1 MDSLPVGG
9 KAVSPF
15 VALHIAA
22 GTVSLIAGT
31 ASLAARKGGRAH
43 LRAGRV
49 FAPAM
54 LLMSGS
60 SVVLALAK
68 GEPDNVV
75 VGALTFYLVAS
86 GWHAMRAPRNWSP
99 FDSVA
104 LAWVGVAALA
114 SFAYGLMAASTPDGR
129 LGGVPALNL
138 FALTAIVAAFA
149 GSDLRR
155 VARGVASPLQPLR
168 RHVWRMSFAMF
179 IATLSLFFGQAQ
191 VFPDAVRAAGVHLVP
206 VFLVAGVT
214 LYWLT
219 RLHLFGGW
227 RAGGPHAHP
236 HRIPFG
242 ARPDVG

>member
-1 MDSLPVGG
+1 VNPL
-9 KAVSPF
+9 

-22 GTVSLIAGT
+22 GTVGLIAGA
-31 ASLAARKGGRAH
+31 ASLALRKGGRAH

-86 GWHAMRAPRNWSP
+86 GWRAVRGPRGWSR
-99 FDSVA
+99 FDAVA
-104 LAWVGVAALA
+104 LVWVGLAALA
-114 SFAYGLMAASTPDGR
+114 SFAYGLAAASSPDGR
-129 LGGVPALNL
+129 HGGVPAQDLY
-138 FALTAIVAAFA
+138 ALTAIVAAFA
-149 GSDLRR
+149 GSDVRR
-155 VARGVASPLQPLR
+155 AVRGVASALQSLR
-168 RHVWRMSFAMF
+168 RHVWRMCFAMF

-191 VFPDAVRAAGVHLVP
+191 IFPDAVRATGVHLVP
-206 VFLVAGVT
+206 VYLVAGVT
-214 LYWLT
+214 VFWLI
-219 RLHLFGGW
+219 RLHFSLG
-227 RAGGPHAHP
+227 RRTGGPRAHP
-236 HRIPFG
+236 PRVPLG